1 ENVAFYRLSLSPNET
16 SIPGIGLFD
25 VNRPIA
31 DQTCWASLLVN
42 TTTALVFTRPL
53 QVWTIFFTNLE
64 EGDWV
69 DLVVP
74 VKPGGQVEVL
84 HGFSG
89 GIDMPRIFYNNGIT
103 PANETLTPNAN
114 GVVHTRVTA
123 TYPLKT
129 GECWLPGVCGGGFP
143 ECGFTGVPYT
153 DVAAGTAALLEEA
166 CQIGTQYAAEGQDYV
181 PPGAQPDQPFFVGVS
196 IQGDL
201 DETFDWSR
209 LTQETVSFQP
219 ELAAKGFIFT
229 PDDPSCV
236 RPPETPADIPS
247 PSVSLCPT
255 DWANYGAVTKGA
267 PQWDEMTKFYCN
279 RWDWNTTS
287 GQVMSCPVQPPSI
300 PNDACGPGS
309 GLTPL
314 EPLPTPQFTRYQ
326 QPGVCPLPNG
336 DPILDPDNLL
346 LPLSSSWEQQTPWD
360 AARPVYVDSHP
371 WTGGWSMLPSRG
383 YGCNIGGYCPYAC
396 RAPYYETQWDNAW
409 AGSAYWSLST
419 GDPIPSFMGF
429 GRRYIQP
436 NGPCMGG
443 QQGIYC
449 KQTGQL
455 ALTAPSSQAPQ
466 NFSEMCVRGPDVV
479 FVENR
484 TPWNI
489 SSCRKVLPE
498 DYMGIPTLYSPSSNS
513 SFPTVKQGPPSTAN
527 PRVQV
532 PMYYTDGAGVYGVS
546 PGFKQYFTIPERDS
560 SAPPCLNP
568 WCQLVRYRPSTGNN
582 NSAVVGQ
589 DYTPYEVDVS
599 NTDLTGTFS
608 VTLRVTSVASATGFP
623 IAGKQSASYDT
634 ALGNPGYGIRLWSP
648 RGEIA
653 CEGYWEGGAATKTDC
668 STYCMGEDCANAP
681 CDPHQADPA
690 AADACYNY
698 PPLGP
703 AGPGP
708 YVKPVLKAYDVVQP
722 YTVPTCSV
730 IFPGNPGTGKVRI
743 ELFVVP

>member
-1 ENVAFYRLSLSPNET
+1 
-16 SIPGIGLFD
+16 
-25 VNRPIA
+25 
-31 DQTCWASLLVN
+31 
-42 TTTALVFTRPL
+42 
-53 QVWTIFFTNLE
+53 
-64 EGDWV
+64 
-69 DLVVP
+69 
-74 VKPGGQVEVL
+74 
-84 HGFSG
+84 
-89 GIDMPRIFYNNGIT
+89 
-103 PANETLTPNAN
+103 
-114 GVVHTRVTA
+114 
-123 TYPLKT
+123 
-129 GECWLPGVCGGGFP
+129 
-143 ECGFTGVPYT
+143 
-153 DVAAGTAALLEEA
+153 
-166 CQIGTQYAAEGQDYV
+166 
-181 PPGAQPDQPFFVGVS
+181 
-196 IQGDL
+196 
-201 DETFDWSR
+201 
-209 LTQETVSFQP
+209 
-219 ELAAKGFIFT
+219 
-229 PDDPSCV
+229 
-236 RPPETPADIPS
+236 
-247 PSVSLCPT
+247 
-255 DWANYGAVTKGA
+255 
-267 PQWDEMTKFYCN
+267 
-279 RWDWNTTS
+279 
-287 GQVMSCPVQPPSI
+287 
-300 PNDACGPGS
+300 
-309 GLTPL
+309 
-314 EPLPTPQFTRYQ
+314 
-326 QPGVCPLPNG
+326 
-336 DPILDPDNLL
+336 
-346 LPLSSSWEQQTPWD
+346 
-360 AARPVYVDSHP
+360 
-371 WTGGWSMLPSRG
+371 
-383 YGCNIGGYCPYAC
+383 
-396 RAPYYETQWDNAW
+396 
-409 AGSAYWSLST
+409 
-419 GDPIPSFMGF
+419 
-429 GRRYIQP
+429 
-436 NGPCMGG
+436 MGG

-489 SSCRKVLPE
+489 SSCRKVNSRGAHYFLSKLINTCLQQTRFLTAMPACSFHAQVLPE

-730 IFPGNPGTGKVRI
+730 IFPGNPGTGKIRI